1 MENYES
7 ILAWMLS
14 QLPMYQKTGAQAY
27 KPDLSRMEDF
37 CAYLQQP
44 QHRIKTIHVAG
55 TNGKGSTSH
64 MLASVLQQHGYRVG
78 LYTSPHLKDFRERI
92 KINGH
97 LIEKD
102 YVVDFVQNH
111 RQYFELHAL
120 SFFEMTV
127 GLAFDYFSKKKV
139 DIAVIEVGM
148 GGRLDGT
155 NLIQPEFS
163 IITNIGMDHT
173 QFLGD
178 SLEAIAE
185 EKAGIIKQQ
194 TPVIIGLTQAETQA
208 VFIKKAAQLN
218 ADIIFADQM
227 NVFGYDSDLKGS
239 YQQQNIQTA
248 LVGLQSLKGFKLDEA
263 KVKQGLRNVVFNTGL
278 QGRWHVLND
287 SPKIV
292 ADVAHN
298 KEGLAYVIPQIESHS
313 YSQLHLVL
321 GFVKDKAVDEIL
333 QLFPRE
339 ALFYFCAPNIPRALS
354 TEHLDSIAHKMELN
368 YEIFPSVASAF
379 SAAKNRLPSDGF
391 IYVGGSTFV
400 VAEIL

>member
-14 QLPMYQKTGAQAY
+14 QLPMYQKKGAQAY
-27 KPDLSRMEDF
+27 KPDLSRMEAF
-37 CAYLQQP
+37 CNYLQQP
-44 QHRIKTIHVAG
+44 QNQIKTIHVAG
-55 TNGKGSTSH
+55 TNGKGSTAH
-64 MLASVLQQHGYRVG
+64 MMASVLQQHGYQVG

-102 YVVDFVQNH
+102 FVVDFVQNH
-111 RQYFELHAL
+111 HHYFELHSL

-127 GLAFDYFSKKKV
+127 GLAFAYFSKKRV

-163 IITNIGMDHT
+163 VITNIGMDHT

-178 SLEAIAE
+178 SLDAIAA
-185 EKAGIIKQQ
+185 EKAGIIKQH
-194 TPVIIGLTQAETQA
+194 TPVIIGSTQLETQS
-208 VFIKKAAQLN
+208 VFIKKAEQMN
-218 ADIIFADQM
+218 AEIIFADQT
-227 NVFGYDSDLKGS
+227 NSSDYSSDLKGS
-239 YQQQNIQTA
+239 YQQQNINTA
-248 LVGLQSLKGFKLDEA
+248 VVGLQHLKGFKLDDTKLKE
-263 KVKQGLRNVVFNTGL
+263 GLMNVVFNTGI
-278 QGRWHVLND
+278 QGRWQVLND
-287 SPKIV
+287 SPKMV

-298 KEGLAYVIPQIESHS
+298 KEGLQYVIPQIESYS
-313 YSQLHLVL
+313 YAKLHLVL

-333 QLFPRE
+333 QLFPQD
-339 ALFYFCAPNIPRALS
+339 AQFYLCAPKIPRALP
-354 TEHLDSIAHKMELN
+354 TGDLEKIAKDLELN
-368 YEIFPSVASAF
+368 YEIFPSVESAF
-379 SAAKNRLPSDGF
+379 SAAKNWADSNDF